1 MADSKLTAL
10 AALANVSS
18 DDIIYVVN
26 DPSGTPTS
34 NKISVEDLFSLIPV
48 DTLFKKTNDGFF
60 GAIIENDSTG
70 TNALSWQLLKNDVGT
85 GGMVVYGSNYSAV
98 TSRQNKLVFFSGSNL
113 DGIAF
118 DVDDASD
125 SITFSIGG
133 TEIASISAT
142 GTTGI
147 VSKTSGTLT
156 DGATVTVNGASK
168 DQATFDWTANTASVS
183 LVFSTGTAAQITS
196 IFGKKTLAGDVTVT
210 LDTTDYHFVDND
222 GADITSLTI
231 TNDSTTNKYFELSF
245 LKSAT
250 FTESSKPVIKVL
262 TSAI

>member
-1 MADSKLTAL
+1 MATEAQLKAISNNQLASGTEIPATKHRTVNDAIIEEIFNAQSRGDVLSGVQSAGALASGDLVFVIRSGEAYLLDSSEFGFIDTLTAL
-10 AALANVSS
+10 TDTSITSPSNFQVLAFNSVSS
-18 DDIIYVVN
+18 
-26 DPSGTPTS
+26 
-34 NKISVEDLFSLIPV
+34 KW
-48 DTLFKKTNDGFF
+48 
-60 GAIIENDSTG
+60 EN
-70 TNALSWQLLKNDVGT
+70 
-85 GGMVVYGSNYSAV
+85 
-98 TSRQNKLVFFSGSNL
+98 
-113 DGIAF
+113 F
-118 DVDDASD
+118 D
-125 SITFSIGG
+125 
-133 TEIASISAT
+133 IASISF
-142 GTTGI
+142 GL
-147 VSKTSGTLT
+147 VSKTSGILT
-156 DGATVTVNGASK
+156 DGATVTINGSSK

-183 LVFSTGTAAQITS
+183 LVFSSGTAAQITS